1 MKFNLRLILLGLVIL
16 PMVTLAQVDTTTVET
31 IENIYSEDSLSADS
45 YSEVYEGEQEEAT
58 PNTTTYSPSQLESM
72 RRYKEE
78 ELTPREIDRAK
89 WKQIVGANTYEE
101 KPITPPTTPN
111 FKLPSVS
118 PMTLKV
124 IGILTIVALLGVI
137 IYFLLKNVKFGTRIA
152 TENVISTSIVGH
164 VEDLAA
170 IDLQALLEQAIN
182 DEDYRRAVRIHF
194 LQLLKQLDQ
203 AQLIVWTKD
212 KTNKEYLNEL
222 LSEDVIYQP
231 VRRLTLAYE
240 LIWYGDREISSE
252 KYKEIAGAFHD
263 ATAKIL
269 LTPNAAA

>member
-1 MKFNLRLILLGLVIL
+1 MKFNLRLIVLGLLIL
-16 PMVTLAQVDTTTVET
+16 PMVALAQADTTTVET
-31 IENIYSEDSLSADS
+31 IDEIYSEDSLNADS
-45 YSEVYEGEQEEAT
+45 YSEVYDDEQEEAT
-58 PNTTTYSPSQLESM
+58 LPTTTYSPSQLESM
-72 RRYKEE
+72 RRYQEE
-78 ELTPREIDRAK
+78 ELAPQKIDRAK

-101 KPITPPTTPN
+101 KPLTLPKTNN
-111 FKLPSVS
+111 FKLPSPS

-137 IYFLLKNVKFGTRIA
+137 IYFLLKNVKFGARIA
-152 TENVISTSIVGH
+152 TENVISTSIAGR

-170 IDLQALLEQAIN
+170 IDLQALLEQALN
-182 DEDYRRAVRIHF
+182 DGDYRRAVRIHF

-203 AQLIVWTKD
+203 AQLIAWTKD

-222 LSEDVIYQP
+222 LSEEVIYQP

-240 LIWYGDREISSE
+240 LTWYGDRAISYE
-252 KYKEIAGAFHD
+252 KYNEIAIAFHD
-263 ATAKIL
+263 ATAKIQ

>member
-1 MKFNLRLILLGLVIL
+1 MKFNLRLILLGLLIL
-16 PMVTLAQVDTTTVET
+16 PMVALAQADTTTVET
-31 IENIYSEDSLSADS
+31 IDEIYSEDSLNADS
-45 YSEVYEGEQEEAT
+45 YSEVYDDEQEEAT
-58 PNTTTYSPSQLESM
+58 LPTTTYSPSQLESM
-72 RRYKEE
+72 RRYQEE
-78 ELTPREIDRAK
+78 ELAPRKIDRAK

-101 KPITPPTTPN
+101 KPLTLPKTNN
-111 FKLPSVS
+111 FKLPSPS

-137 IYFLLKNVKFGTRIA
+137 IYFLLRNVKFGARVA
-152 TENVISTSIVGH
+152 AENVISTSIAGR

-170 IDLQALLEQAIN
+170 IDLQALLEQALN
-182 DEDYRRAVRIHF
+182 DGDYRRAVRIHF

-203 AQLIVWTKD
+203 AQLIAWTKD

-222 LSEDVIYQP
+222 LSEEVIYQP

-240 LIWYGDREISSE
+240 LTWYGDRAISYE
-252 KYKEIAGAFHD
+252 KYNEIAIAFHD
-263 ATAKIL
+263 ATAKIQ